1 MGGRIMWQMLK
12 PIDQQLLE
20 INTSNA
26 IMLKENRRIFERLKK
41 FIRYSGSKESE
52 VSLLIHFAAVC
63 RKPILK

>member
-1 MGGRIMWQMLK
+1 MWQMLK
-12 PIDQQLLE
+12 PIDQLLE
-20 INTSNA
+20 IQYLG
-26 IMLKENRRIFERLKK
+26 IMLKDKHFERLKK